1 MEEVPAPVLGP
12 EDLERLYNE
21 ITEPF
26 PTAVGKAISKKER
39 EESRMFISRLTYG
52 ETDFHSFG
60 SATLNFEL
68 LIMYSY
74 GAMYTSGD
82 IQ

>member
-1 MEEVPAPVLGP
+1 MSKGKKKEEKVEEAPPPVLGP

-60 SATLNFEL
+60 TSASL
-68 LIMYSY
+68 LFRLC
-74 GAMYTSGD
+74 
-82 IQ
+82 Q